1 MSVIDVESLLSEITV
16 DAPCGE
22 DLEYDAQFT
31 EMEKLSQGT
40 PERQYGNTIIP
51 GEPPDWRGVGKAALN
66 LLERTRDL
74 RVAVYLT
81 RALLNTDGL
90 MGFADGLAL
99 LEGLIERYWDHV
111 YPQLDPDD
119 NNDPTLRI
127 NTIIALCDPETT
139 LYDLRGAPLVSS
151 RALGRFSLRDVQI
164 AAGLLTPVVT
174 DDEEQ
179 AAPPN
184 QSMINGAFQDVLL
197 EDLQAVVD
205 ATAAAFERTERIEAL
220 LTDQVGVTQAPDL
233 SALTGVLKEIRQVLH
248 EQLQRRG
255 VSVEGEVE
263 TGDVETM
270 EPGSVGGSAGTAQRM
285 VVGEIASREDVI
297 RALDKICEYYSRHE
311 PSSPVPFML
320 RRTKKMVRMDF
331 MELLRDLAPGGTD
344 QADLI
349 FGLQPE
355 QSE

>member
-1 MSVIDVESLLSEITV
+1 MSILDVESLLSEITA

-22 DLEYDAQFT
+22 DLEYDSQFV

-40 PERQYGNTIIP
+40 PERQYGDTIIP
-51 GEPPDWRGVGKAALN
+51 GEPPDWRGVGKAALD

-90 MGFADGLAL
+90 AGFADGLAL
-99 LEGLIERYWDHV
+99 LEGLIERHWDLV

-119 NNDPTLRI
+119 DNDPTLRI
-127 NTIIALCDPETT
+127 NTIVALCDPETT
-139 LYDLRGAPLVSS
+139 LSDLRGAPLVSS
-151 RALGRFSLRDVQI
+151 RALGRFSLRDIQI
-164 AAGLLTPVVT
+164 AAGLLTPVT
-174 DDEEQ
+174 TDEER
-179 AAPPN
+179 APPN
-184 QSMINGAFQDVLL
+184 QNMIEGAFQDASL
-197 EDLQAVVD
+197 EDLQA
-205 ATAAAFERTERIEAL
+205 TAELIVAAFERSERIEAL

-233 SALTGVLKEIRQVLH
+233 SALAGVLKEIRQVLN

-255 VSVEGEVE
+255 VSIAGEAEAGAVEM
-263 TGDVETM
+263 M
-270 EPGSVGGSAGTAQRM
+270 EPGSGGGTAQRM

-297 RALDKICEYYSRHE
+297 RTLEKICEYYSRHE

-320 RRTKKMVRMDF
+320 KRAKKMVRMDF
-331 MELLRDLAPGGTD
+331 MEILRDLAPGGTD

-355 QSE
+355 ESE